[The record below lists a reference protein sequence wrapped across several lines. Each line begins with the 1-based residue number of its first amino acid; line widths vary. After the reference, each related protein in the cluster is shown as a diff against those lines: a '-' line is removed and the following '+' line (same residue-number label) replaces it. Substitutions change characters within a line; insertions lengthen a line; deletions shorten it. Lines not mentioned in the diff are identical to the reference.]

1 MFIMTP
7 LNLDLID
14 LESSTMTLT
23 SGEQTIGGFFL
34 SFELFSQHCDVFKG
48 Y

>member
-1 MFIMTP
+1 MTP
-7 LNLDLID
+7 LSLDPID
-14 LESSTMTLT
+14 LESSKMTLT
-23 SGEQTIGGFFL
+23 SGKQTIGGFFL